1 MYWKTFTWA
10 MLMAGAVTLAACSD
24 NEDPSTPDLPGTSD
38 AEAFVFATSVTDG
51 DKTANVLLTSQAL
64 DEGSVSPINN
74 GLVNDGATEWVFYKE
89 KYLYAL
95 TYNQG
100 NAGTTRSYILDSDGQ
115 MKARSAEYKVSRFT
129 SFGKYGNYI
138 LSASTGDGPSEYAD
152 PEGHLPQMLLLTY
165 LDVEA
170 ETATSSDSKQKE
182 LYLLENFTGNG
193 EYVTLS
199 GFIES
204 GGKLYSGVVSM
215 GLSPYGSAIDGGR
228 YILPGNEDLVKA
240 ESGGTGSGSYE
251 KGELQGTQYPNE
263 CWVAVFD
270 NELLEGKKLL
280 KSDKISYP
288 CGRYRSQYY
297 QSIWAADNGDI
308 YVFSPSYAKTLTDPR
323 QQTTLPA
330 GVVRIKAGATDF
342 DPDYYYNLEDQSNGC
357 GFLRCWHAGG
367 NYFLMRMY
375 DRPFSQ
381 TGYVANQLA
390 LFNGDTGRL
399 TYISGLPEASV
410 ITDFGKTPYVEG
422 DYVYLPIM
430 TSTGYP
436 AIYKIHTPTATATR
450 GIELQV
456 TTSTAVGKI
465 LKH

>member
-1 MYWKTFTWA
+1 MKKSIWA
-10 MLMAGAVTLAACSD
+10 ILMAGAATLAACSNND
-24 NEDPSTPDLPGTSD
+24 DPSIPEPPETSD
-38 AEAFVFATSVTDG
+38 KEAFVFATAVTDG
-51 DKTANVLLTSQAL
+51 EKTANVLLTSQAL

-100 NAGTTRSYILDSDGQ
+100 NAGTTRSYILDSNGQ

-129 SFGKYGNYI
+129 SFGKFGNYI
-138 LSASTGDGPSEYAD
+138 LSASTGYGPSEYAD
-152 PEGHLPQMLLLTY
+152 SEGHLPQMLLLTY

-170 ETATSSDSKQKE
+170 ETATSSDSKQKD
-182 LYLLENFTGNG
+182 LYLSENFTGNG

-204 GGKLYSGVVSM
+204 SGKLYSGVVGM
-215 GLSPYGSAIDGGR
+215 GLSAYGSAIDGGR
-228 YILPGNEDLVKA
+228 YILPGNEDLVKS
-240 ESGGTGSGSYE
+240 ESGGTGGGAYE

-280 KSDKISYP
+280 KTDKISYP

-297 QSIWAADNGDI
+297 QSIWAADNGDV

-342 DPDYYYNLEDQSNGC
+342 DPDYYFNLEEQSNGC

-381 TGYVANQLA
+381 SGYVANQLA
-390 LFNGDTGRL
+390 IFNGDTGRL
-399 TYISGLPEASV
+399 TYISGLPEAST

-422 DYVYLPIM
+422 EYVYLPVM

-456 TTSTAVGKI
+456 STSTAIGK
-465 LKH
+465 LTMN